1 MTRYRLYPVW
11 FLLVVVA
18 GSGCYVRPQ
27 QSPLAG
33 AYFRSTDIHVEDV
46 SRVALVA
53 VDDHSDYTEI
63 AETMSE
69 SLYVSLQRKQHFG
82 ITRVDRKDPLWR
94 GLLLEPDGSY
104 APEELVRMRQALHC
118 DAVLSGTVTEYKP
131 FPHLMLGLR
140 LSMVDLNDGRLI
152 WAIEHVWD
160 AEDLTD
166 EMRISYYLKAM
177 PGKKALES
185 EILRMSPTEFI
196 NFVAFEVAETI
207 SD

>member
-1 MTRYRLYPVW
+1 MTCYRAYPVMI
-11 FLLVVVA
+11 LLTVVA

-33 AYFRSTDIHVEDV
+33 AYFRSTEIRLEDV

-53 VDDHSDYTEI
+53 VDDHSDYTEV

-82 ITRVDRKDPLWR
+82 ITRVDRQDPLWR
-94 GLLLEPDGSY
+94 GLLLEPDGTY
-104 APEELVRMRQALHC
+104 APAELVRMRQALRC

-140 LSMVDLNDGRLI
+140 LSMVDLDDGRLI
-152 WAIEHVWD
+152 WAIEHVWH
-160 AEDLTD
+160 AEDLAD
-166 EMRISYYLKAM
+166 EMRIAHYLKTM

-185 EILRMSPTEFI
+185 EILRMSPAEFI
-196 NFVAFEVAETI
+196 NFVAFEVAGTI